1 MKVAYYTVQISTRR
15 SGAWRPKHRSPM
27 ADSTIANEGAEQLA
41 AASKPPRK
49 PRVKKD
55 KSAPPSSEAPVQSQ
69 LPEIAE
75 EPVRPPVFQ
84 DIQAEYEFSAEEEHA
99 MSSKLRQLLNEI
111 DALTDQKK
119 ASAADFALRIQNKNN
134 DAKMIRNKLDSGLE
148 TRAVHALVEF
158 DVPRSMKRLLY
169 PEGKVF
175 IREEPMTPADWQL
188 PMFKRDE
195 TGAETVAPKGAVD
208 EPHTSTPA
216 PAPTKA
222 APKPEGDPAA
232 NAGTTSVGAKLTQAT
247 AGTEAARIELDLT
260 NEDHTHESLLKAFKA
275 AAKKAGWFE
284 TQISVIGQQLKLADS
299 VAAMLD
305 ILRPHTVKPAP
316 PEEQNPLG

>member
-1 MKVAYYTVQISTRR
+1 MKLFYALPLSARKHCT
-15 SGAWRPKHRSPM
+15 WRPQNKMPN
-27 ADSTIANEGAEQLA
+27 STKAEEGADLLA
-41 AASKPPRK
+41 GQGAKPPRK
-49 PRVKKD
+49 PRAKKD
-55 KSAPPSSEAPVQSQ
+55 KSAPPSPEAPA
-69 LPEIAE
+69 PAETIE
-75 EPVRPPVFQ
+75 EPERPPVFE

-158 DVPRSMKRLLY
+158 DVPRSMKRFLY

-208 EPHTSTPA
+208 EPLPPPVATAPKATP
-216 PAPTKA
+216 K
-222 APKPEGDPAA
+222 PKPEGDPAA
-232 NAGTTSVGAKLTQAT
+232 NAGKTSVGAVITQAA
-247 AGTEAARIELDLT
+247 AGTEAARIALDLT
-260 NEDHTHESLLKAFKA
+260 LDYTHESLLKAFRSA
-275 AAKKAGWFE
+275 ANAAGWFE
-284 TQISVIGQQLKLADS
+284 AQISVIAQQLKIADS
-299 VAAMLD
+299 VDGMLD
-305 ILRPHTVKPAP
+305 ILRPHTIRPAVSPEP
-316 PEEQNPLG
+316 PPFE